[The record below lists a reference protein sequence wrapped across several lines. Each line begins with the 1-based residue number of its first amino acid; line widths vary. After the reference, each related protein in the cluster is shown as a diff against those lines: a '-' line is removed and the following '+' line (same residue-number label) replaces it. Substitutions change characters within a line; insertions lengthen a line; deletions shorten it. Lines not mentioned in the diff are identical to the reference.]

1 MQLIPAATLGER
13 VADGMRTAILK
24 GDFTPGTELKQD
36 RVAELF
42 GVSRIPVREA
52 LQMLQ
57 RDGLV
62 LVKPNRRV
70 VVAEMTEEDLLDR
83 YAVRALVEGE
93 AAARAAAANTD
104 LSMISSAQQ
113 RNEEA
118 RRAEDLAAFLS
129 ASAVFH
135 RSIWDAA
142 GGSRLKALASEL
154 WSGRDYTPSHLPDQ
168 LKRATEEHL
177 LLAEAIRLRSP
188 QQARQMMTEHIMRTA
203 EELRSYRA
211 EVANRHRK
219 PNALAS

>member
-1 MQLIPAATLGER
+1 
-13 VADGMRTAILK
+13 MRTAILK
-24 GDFTPGTELKQD
+24 GDFAPGTELKQD

-70 VVAEMTEEDLLDR
+70 VVAEMTEDLLTAMR
-83 YAVRALVEGE
+83 SVPWSKE
-93 AAARAAAANTD
+93 AAARAAATNTD

-118 RRAEDLAAFLS
+118 RRAEDLTAFLS

-154 WSGRDYTPSHLPDQ
+154 WSGRDYTPSHLPEQ

-177 LLAEAIRLRSP
+177 LIAEAIRLRSP

-203 EELRSYRA
+203 ESSAATAQRSPTA
-211 EVANRHRK
+211 TANRMRW
-219 PNALAS
+219 